1 MKKAVCVCAV
11 KGGVG
16 KTLVA
21 LNLAKRLAKEG
32 RTALID
38 ADLDNSSFSQFTGI
52 DGVIKIDREQR
63 FKPYAWEDMEV
74 FSMSL
79 VTSRDQSVSM
89 SGDRYV
95 QIIDDVINRSLWGA
109 EFYVFDMPGG
119 SSDIFRSVLAI
130 VGDYLAGDVIVSQPA
145 MVDSTRKMLNL
156 HDYLEIPVLGIIENM
171 SWLKVGAI
179 TYHPFGRS
187 TVDEIA
193 AEFDVPVLGKIP
205 LDPHI
210 AEGVRQGNPFLPE
223 ALMEPIDNTV
233 KAVIETD
240 IRKPGFLEKLVH
252 KVTDALKTEVEKV
265 LASVIISANKTH
277 DISAIRRNT
286 GFTEERPLL
295 FVITDESGM
304 KELTR
309 VGLRVTE
316 EALKVIPEPK
326 SDEEYE
332 EWVQKFDFQIV
343 SDFQTLARIIMA
355 KAVRGRREVPYSTW
369 DAWCNGDLKAY
380 GLGYAPRAVN
390 AIRNIFDNDEI
401 MGPIRD
407 QYGVL
412 LSRWI

>member
-52 DGVIKIDREQR
+52 DGVIKIDQEQR
-63 FKPYAWEDMEV
+63 FRPYAWEDMEV

-79 VTSRDQSVSM
+79 VTSRDQSISM

-95 QIIDDVINRSLWGA
+95 QIIDDVINRSLWDA
-109 EFYVFDMPGG
+109 EYYVFDMPGG

-179 TYHPFGRS
+179 TYHPFGKS

-193 AEFDVPVLGKIP
+193 AEFNVPVLGKIP
-205 LDPHI
+205 LDPKI
-210 AEGVRQGNPFLPE
+210 AEGVQQGNPFLPE
-223 ALMEPIDNTV
+223 GLLEPIDNTV

-286 GFTEERPLL
+286 GFTEGRPLL

-390 AIRNIFDNDEI
+390 AIRNIFGNDEI

>member
-1 MKKAVCVCAV
+1 MKKAICVCAV

-210 AEGVRQGNPFLPE
+210 AEGIRQGNPFLPE

-355 KAVRGRREVPYSTW
+355 KAVRGRREVPYTTW

>member
-171 SWLKVGAI
+171 SWLKVGAV

-210 AEGVRQGNPFLPE
+210 AESVRQGNPFLPE

-286 GFTEERPLL
+286 GFTEARPLL
-295 FVITDESGM
+295 FVITDESGT

>member
-1 MKKAVCVCAV
+1 MKKAVAVCAV

-21 LNLAKRLAKEG
+21 INLAKRLSKEG

-52 DGVIKIDREQR
+52 DGAIKIDNKQR
-63 FKPYAWEDMEV
+63 FKPYIWEGIEV

-79 VTSRDQSVSM
+79 VTSRNQSVSM

-95 QIIDDVINRSLWGA
+95 QIIDDVINRSSWDA
-109 EFYVFDMPGG
+109 EYYVFDMPGG

-130 VGDYLAGDVIVSQPA
+130 VGDYLVGNIIVSQPA
-145 MVDSTRKMLNL
+145 MVDSTRKALNL
-156 HDYLEIPVLGIIENM
+156 HNYLEIPVLGIIENM
-171 SWLKVGAI
+171 SHLQVGAVK
-179 TYHPFGRS
+179 YYPFGKS

-193 AEFDVPVLGKIP
+193 AEFDVPVLGTIP
-205 LDPHI
+205 LDPKI
-210 AEGVRQGNPFLPE
+210 AESVQKGNPFLPDD
-223 ALMEPIDNTV
+223 LMGPIDNSV
-233 KAVIETD
+233 KAIIETD
-240 IRKPGFLEKLVH
+240 IHKPGFLEKLVH
-252 KVTDALKTEVEKV
+252 KVTDTLKTEVEKV

-277 DISAIRRNT
+277 DIKTVRHNT
-286 GFTEERPLL
+286 GFTEGKPFL
-295 FVITDESGM
+295 FVVTDESGM

-316 EALKVIPEPK
+316 DAIKVIPEPK
-326 SDEEYE
+326 PDEEYE

-355 KAVRGRREVPYSTW
+355 KAVRGRRQVPYSTW

-390 AIRNIFDNDEI
+390 AIRNVFDNDEI
-401 MGPIRD
+401 MGPIRE

>member
-1 MKKAVCVCAV
+1 MKKAVAVCAV

-21 LNLAKRLAKEG
+21 LNLAKRLTSEG

-52 DGVIKIDREQR
+52 DGVIKIDNKQR
-63 FKPYAWEDMEV
+63 FKPFVWEGMEV

-79 VTSRDQSVSM
+79 VTSRNQSVSM
-89 SGDRYV
+89 TGDRYI
-95 QIIDDVINRSLWGA
+95 QIIDDVVNRSLWDA
-109 EFYVFDMPGG
+109 EYYVFDMPGG
-119 SSDIFRSVLAI
+119 SSDIFRAI
-130 VGDYLAGDVIVSQPA
+130 MEIAGDYLVGDIIVSQPS
-145 MVDSTRKMLNL
+145 MVDSTRKILNL
-156 HDYLEIPVLGIIENM
+156 HEYLEIPVLGIIENM
-171 SWLKVGAI
+171 SYLQVGAVK
-179 TYHPFGRS
+179 YHPFGRS

-193 AEFDVPVLGKIP
+193 EEFGVPVLGKIP
-205 LDPHI
+205 LDPKI
-210 AEGVRQGNPFLPE
+210 AEGIQNGEPFLPE
-223 ALMEPIDNTV
+223 KLMESIENAARTV
-233 KAVIETD
+233 VETEVK
-240 IRKPGFLEKLVH
+240 RPGFLEKIVH
-252 KVTDALKTEVEKV
+252 KVTDTLKAEVEKL

-286 GFTEERPLL
+286 GFTEGRPLL

-316 EALKVIPEPK
+316 DAVKVIPEPK

-332 EWVQKFDFQIV
+332 AWIQKFDFQIV

-355 KAVRGRREVPYSTW
+355 KAVRGRREVPFSTW

-380 GLGYAPRAVN
+380 GLGYAPRAVK

-401 MGPIRD
+401 MSPIRE

>member
-52 DGVIKIDREQR
+52 DGVIKIDQEQR
-63 FKPYAWEDMEV
+63 FRPYAWEDMEV

-95 QIIDDVINRSLWGA
+95 QIIDDVINRSLWDA
-109 EFYVFDMPGG
+109 EYYVFDMPGG

-130 VGDYLAGDVIVSQPA
+130 VGDYLVGDVIVSQPA

-156 HDYLEIPVLGIIENM
+156 HEYLEIPVLGIIENM

-179 TYHPFGRS
+179 TYHPFGKS

-193 AEFDVPVLGKIP
+193 AEFGVPVLGKIP
-205 LDPHI
+205 LDPKI
-210 AEGVRQGNPFLPE
+210 AEGVQQGNPFLPE
-223 ALMEPIDNTV
+223 VLLEPIDNTV

-286 GFTEERPLL
+286 GFTEGRPLL

-326 SDEEYE
+326 LDEEYE

-390 AIRNIFDNDEI
+390 AIRNIFGNDEI
-401 MGPIRD
+401 MEPIRN

>member
-1 MKKAVCVCAV
+1 MKKAVAVVAV

-52 DGVIKIDREQR
+52 DGVIKIDQEQR
-63 FKPYAWEDMEV
+63 FRPYAWEDMEV

-95 QIIDDVINRSLWGA
+95 QIIDDVINRSLWDA
-109 EFYVFDMPGG
+109 EYYVFDMPGG

-179 TYHPFGRS
+179 TYHPFGKS

-193 AEFDVPVLGKIP
+193 AEFGVPVLGKLP
-205 LDPHI
+205 LDPKI

-223 ALMEPIDNTV
+223 GLLEPIDNTV

-286 GFTEERPLL
+286 GFTEGKPLL

-326 SDEEYE
+326 PDEEYE
-332 EWVQKFDFQIV
+332 EWLQKFDFQIV

-390 AIRNIFDNDEI
+390 AIRNIFGNDEI

>member
-1 MKKAVCVCAV
+1 MKKAICVCAV

-21 LNLAKRLAKEG
+21 LNLAKRLTKEG

-52 DGVIKIDREQR
+52 EGVIKIDQEQR
-63 FKPYAWEDMEV
+63 FRPYAWEDMEV

-79 VTSRDQSVSM
+79 VTSRNQSVSM

-95 QIIDDVINRSLWGA
+95 QIIDDVINRSLWNA
-109 EFYVFDMPGG
+109 EYYVFDMPGG

-156 HDYLEIPVLGIIENM
+156 HEYLEIPVLGIIENM

-179 TYHPFGRS
+179 TYHPFGKS

-193 AEFDVPVLGKIP
+193 AEFNVPVLGKIP
-205 LDPHI
+205 LDPKI
-210 AEGVRQGNPFLPE
+210 AESVQQGNPFLPE
-223 ALMEPIDNTV
+223 GLLEPIDNTV
-233 KAVIETD
+233 LAVIEAD

-286 GFTEERPLL
+286 GFTEARPLL
-295 FVITDESGM
+295 FVITDESGT

-326 SDEEYE
+326 PDEEYE
-332 EWVQKFDFQIV
+332 EWLQKFDFQIV

-355 KAVRGRREVPYSTW
+355 KAVRGRREVPFSTW

-401 MGPIRD
+401 MEPIRN

>member
-1 MKKAVCVCAV
+1 
-11 KGGVG
+11 
-16 KTLVA
+16 
-21 LNLAKRLAKEG
+21 
-32 RTALID
+32 
-38 ADLDNSSFSQFTGI
+38 
-52 DGVIKIDREQR
+52 
-63 FKPYAWEDMEV
+63 
-74 FSMSL
+74 
-79 VTSRDQSVSM
+79 
-89 SGDRYV
+89 
-95 QIIDDVINRSLWGA
+95 
-109 EFYVFDMPGG
+109 
-119 SSDIFRSVLAI
+119 
-130 VGDYLAGDVIVSQPA
+130 
-145 MVDSTRKMLNL
+145 
-156 HDYLEIPVLGIIENM
+156 
-171 SWLKVGAI
+171 
-179 TYHPFGRS
+179 
-187 TVDEIA
+187 
-193 AEFDVPVLGKIP
+193 
-205 LDPHI
+205 
-210 AEGVRQGNPFLPE
+210 PFLPE
-223 ALMEPIDNTV
+223 GLLEPIDNTV
-233 KAVIETD
+233 KAIIETD

-265 LASVIISANKTH
+265 LASIIISANKTH

-286 GFTEERPLL
+286 GFTEARPLL

-380 GLGYAPRAVN
+380 GLGYAPRSVN

-401 MGPIRD
+401 MEPIRN

>member
-1 MKKAVCVCAV
+1 MKKAVAVCAV

-21 LNLAKRLAKEG
+21 LNLAKRLSKEG

-52 DGVIKIDREQR
+52 DGAIKIDNKQR
-63 FKPYAWEDMEV
+63 FKPYVWEGIEV

-89 SGDRYV
+89 TGDRYI
-95 QIIDDVINRSLWGA
+95 QIIDDVVNRSLWDA
-109 EFYVFDMPGG
+109 EYYVFDMPGQ
-119 SSDIFRSVLAI
+119 SSDIFRAI
-130 VGDYLAGDVIVSQPA
+130 MEIAGDYLVGDVIVSQPS
-145 MVDSTRKMLNL
+145 MVDSTRKILNL
-156 HDYLEIPVLGIIENM
+156 HNYLEIPVLGIVENM
-171 SWLKVGAI
+171 SYLKVGAI
-179 TYHPFGRS
+179 TYYPFGKS
-187 TVDEIA
+187 TVDKIA
-193 AEFDVPVLGKIP
+193 EDFGVPVLGKIP
-205 LDPHI
+205 LDPKI
-210 AEGVRQGNPFLPE
+210 AEGIQNGNPFLPE
-223 ALMEPIDNTV
+223 ELMEPIENAAR
-233 KAVIETD
+233 AVVETD
-240 IRKPGFLEKLVH
+240 IKRPGFLEKIIH
-252 KVTDALKTEVEKV
+252 AVTDTLKDEVEKV

-277 DISAIRRNT
+277 DIKAIRHNT
-286 GFTEERPLL
+286 GFTEGRPLL
-295 FVITDESGM
+295 FVITDESGA

-316 EALKVIPEPK
+316 EAVKVIPEPK
-326 SDEEYE
+326 GDLEYQK
-332 EWVQKFDFQIV
+332 WVEGFDFQLV
-343 SDFQTLARIIMA
+343 SDFQTLARVIMG
-355 KAVRGRREVPYSTW
+355 KAVRGRREVPFSTW

-401 MGPIRD
+401 MGPIRE

>member
-32 RTALID
+32 RTAFID

-52 DGVIKIDREQR
+52 DGVIKVDTKQR
-63 FKPYAWEDMEV
+63 FKPYVWEDIEV

-79 VTSRDQSVSM
+79 VTNRDQSVSM

-95 QIIDDVINRSLWGA
+95 QIIDDVINRSLWDA
-109 EFYVFDMPGG
+109 EYYVFDMPGG

-130 VGDYLAGDVIVSQPA
+130 VGDYLVGDVIVSQPA

-156 HDYLEIPVLGIIENM
+156 HDYLDIPVLGIIENM

-179 TYHPFGRS
+179 TYHPFGKS
-187 TVDEIA
+187 TVEEIA
-193 AEFDVPVLGKIP
+193 AEFGVPVLGKIP
-205 LDPHI
+205 LDPKI
-210 AEGVRQGNPFLPE
+210 AEGVQQGNPFLPE
-223 ALMEPIDNTV
+223 DLLEPIDNTV
-233 KAVIETD
+233 KAIIETD

-265 LASVIISANKTH
+265 LASIIISANKTH

-286 GFTEERPLL
+286 GFTEGRPLL

-326 SDEEYE
+326 PEEEYE
-332 EWVQKFDFQIV
+332 EWLQKFDFQIV

-401 MGPIRD
+401 MEPIREK
-407 QYGVL
+407 YGL
-412 LSRWI
+412 LLGRWI

>member
-1 MKKAVCVCAV
+1 LKKAVCVCAV

-63 FKPYAWEDMEV
+63 FKPYAWKDMEV

-95 QIIDDVINRSLWGA
+95 QIIDDVINRSLWNA

-156 HDYLEIPVLGIIENM
+156 HNYLEIPVLGLIENM
-171 SWLKVGAI
+171 SYLTVGAI
-179 TYHPFGRS
+179 TYHPFGKS
-187 TVDEIA
+187 TVEEIA
-193 AEFDVPVLGKIP
+193 AEFGVPVLGKIP

-210 AEGVRQGNPFLPE
+210 AEGVQQGNPFLPE
-223 ALMEPIDNTV
+223 GLLEPIDNTV
-233 KAVIETD
+233 KAVIETE
-240 IRKPGFLEKLVH
+240 IHKPGFLEKLVH
-252 KVTDALKTEVEKV
+252 KVTDTLKTEVEKV

-286 GFTEERPLL
+286 GFTEGRPLL
-295 FVITDESGM
+295 FVVTDESGM

-332 EWVQKFDFQIV
+332 EWVEKFDFQIV

-355 KAVRGRREVPYSTW
+355 KAVRGRREVPFSTW
-369 DAWCNGDLKAY
+369 EAWCNGDLKAY